1 MGSAKKLWS
10 FWFFIIALGAIGI
23 GIAIYA
29 YRLKFGGELSSEAS
43 DWSAFGSYAGGVFGP
58 FISFLTLLAV
68 LKTVYLQRELL
79 DNQAA
84 EFIKLDAHQQL
95 AAKKQD
101 QQLEMAKSELELTK
115 AQAYLSTQLQFI
127 ETLKEHYRRE
137 ADGLS
142 EAIKLILEKGGYN
155 INSQEVAEPI
165 LKNKKDAEQK
175 MSDLIG
181 LSLEL
186 SILDFSTVLEIRKA
200 CSVKILKIM
209 YGEEYLNAKGIVS

>member
-1 MGSAKKLWS
+1 MKSAKRFWS
-10 FWFFIIALGAIGI
+10 FWFFIVALCAIGVTA
-23 GIAIYA
+23 AIFV
-29 YRLKFGGELSSEAS
+29 YRLKFGGAFSSEAS
-43 DWSAFGSYAGGVFGP
+43 DWSAFGSYAGGIFGP

-84 EFIKLDAHQQL
+84 EFIKLDAHQQS

-101 QQLEMAKSELELTK
+101 LQLEMAKSELELTK

-127 ETLKEHYRRE
+127 EALKDYYRRE

-142 EAIKLILEKGGYN
+142 EAIKLILDKGGYN
-155 INSQEVAEPI
+155 AKSQEIAEPI
-165 LKNKKDAEQK
+165 LKNKKAAEQK

-186 SILDFSTVLEIRKA
+186 SMLDFSTVTEIRKA

-209 YGEEYLNAKGIVS
+209 YGDEYLAAKGIVS